1 MLLKLE
7 MILIIPEAK
16 IMEGPDTYAEVG
28 SSINL
33 TCVIAQKPQLMYSG
47 TVTVQKC
54 GRNTAVSRLKIRD
67 AQPTNSGNYICSP
80 TNAGAVSS
88 IVYVVKGEKQVV
100 VRNIEGSATQNC
112 CGFYISNL
120 LLYGMLLY
128 LL

>member
-88 IVYVVKGEKQVV
+88 IVYVVKGY
-100 VRNIEGSATQNC
+100 RIERWRSRSMSSLTV
-112 CGFYISNL
+112 FPILEMISFL
-120 LLYGMLLY
+120 VDYQCSIY
-128 LL
+128 